1 MNKKFLSVLLS
12 LAFVATSATMLSG
25 CDILA
30 SLGGGTSSQ
39 ESSSET
45 NSQSESMSDSQSEEE
60 SASSIDDAAI
70 FGTEESEGLAY
81 TLSKDQSHY
90 LVSGLGEC
98 KDTKIVIPATYNG
111 RPVLGVAE
119 GNSQAGAGAFEGCQ
133 TLESI
138 VLPEGATTIGAAA
151 FASCRNLLRVSV
163 PDSITMIEE
172 TAFKGCSSLIYNEYE
187 NAKYIGSTENPYAVL
202 MSAKST
208 AIEDCSIHED
218 AVMIMGKAFNKCKNL
233 KSVTFETA
241 KQWTTN
247 SEELAESDLKNTAT
261 AATYLT
267 DTYVAKAW
275 LRK

>member
-25 CDILA
+25 CDFLA
-30 SLGGGTSSQ
+30 TIGASSSK
-39 ESSSET
+39 SSSET
-45 NSQSESMSDSQSEEE
+45 NSQSDSQSEEE

-81 TLSKDQSHY
+81 TLSKDESHY
-90 LVSGLGEC
+90 LVAGLGEC
-98 KDTKIVIPATYNG
+98 KDTKIVIPATYKG

-151 FASCRNLLRVSV
+151 FASCRNLLRISI

-172 TAFKGCSSLIYNEYE
+172 TAFKGCTSLIYNEYE
-187 NAKYIGSTENPYAVL
+187 NGNYIGNTENPYAVL
-202 MSAKST
+202 MNAKST
-208 AIEDCSIHED
+208 SIESCSIHED
-218 AVMIMGKAFNKCKNL
+218 AVIIMGKAFNKCNKL
-233 KSVTFETA
+233 TSVTFEKA
-241 KQWTTN
+241 KQWTAN
-247 SEELAESDLKNTAT
+247 GEDLAEADLKNTAT

-267 DTYVAKAW
+267 DTYAAKAW